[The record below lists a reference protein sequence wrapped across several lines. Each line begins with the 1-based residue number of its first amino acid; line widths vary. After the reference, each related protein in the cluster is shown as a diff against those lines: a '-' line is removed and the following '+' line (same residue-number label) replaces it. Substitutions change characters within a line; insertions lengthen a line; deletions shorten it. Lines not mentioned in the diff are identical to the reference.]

1 MNQPIR
7 ELVEVT
13 DYFNLIVRH
22 HGETEEDIHVYSECL
37 LAHAVSSIE
46 VTSSE
51 GRIRIKAVFT
61 PELQDID
68 ESQYLAVLTDLQ
80 ESLRTAICHCREYYQ
95 FMASAA

>member
-22 HGETEEDIHVYSECL
+22 HDETEEDIRVYSECL

-51 GRIRIKAVFT
+51 GRT
-61 PELQDID
+61 
-68 ESQYLAVLTDLQ
+68 
-80 ESLRTAICHCREYYQ
+80 
-95 FMASAA
+95 